1 MFILPPGCIRFCKQ
15 TRDLKIYFRKPVIFR
30 GLFVLPLKI
39 SGLPFFN
46 HFLTKIISK
55 KIKDIM
61 TNIIN
66 KFSASKSISR
76 PFYGS
81 NRIAI
86 IAGIFLM
93 VSSGLFSCKNAETS
107 NQQASQ
113 PTHAMDSLKV
123 VTDSLQSQYSA
134 SRVEIDE
141 LTSKTALLDSQI
153 RLKDKEIAKW
163 KGQARKLEKKNKS
176 LAAQM
181 KKDGKLISDLKDE
194 LNGKSKEYAEKL
206 GTLQSDR
213 DNLAAQ
219 RDELMAKYNK
229 LKALGSVLHASNF
242 RIEPLHEKR
251 NGREKATKR
260 AKKVDMLHILF
271 DIDENRIAEDGT
283 KELYL
288 VITGPDGKLQVTA
301 SQKGGTL
308 TTSQGKTVNYS
319 LMKNISLKQNEPVK
333 DVSVEWKEEGEAEK
347 GTYTIAIYNGGY
359 RIGGGNMT
367 LK

>member
-55 KIKDIM
+55 KIKYIM
-61 TNIIN
+61 NNIIN
-66 KFSASKSISR
+66 KFSAS
-76 PFYGS
+76 GN

-260 AKKVDMLHILF
+260 AKKVD
-271 DIDENRIAEDGT
+271 
-283 KELYL
+283 
-288 VITGPDGKLQVTA
+288 
-301 SQKGGTL
+301 S
-308 TTSQGKTVNYS
+308 
-319 LMKNISLKQNEPVK
+319 
-333 DVSVEWKEEGEAEK
+333 
-347 GTYTIAIYNGGY
+347 
-359 RIGGGNMT
+359 
-367 LK
+367 